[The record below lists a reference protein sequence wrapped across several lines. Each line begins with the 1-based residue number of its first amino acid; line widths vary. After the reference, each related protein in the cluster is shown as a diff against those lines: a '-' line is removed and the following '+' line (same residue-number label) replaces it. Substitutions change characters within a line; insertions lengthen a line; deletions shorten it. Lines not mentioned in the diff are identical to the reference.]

1 MNAEQINIGVDSD
14 GEAKIVIGGQ
24 QIHLGLDSDD
34 SGEDGAA
41 PLFSKDAALCG
52 RLMSFPV
59 MAPSSS
65 LLPKCEDPGSEDPGS
80 EEESS
85 EEDRSSEEDGSEE
98 NEGGIRTEKDEPVP
112 PLKRQRKPK
121 VIMDL

>member
-65 LLPKCEDPGSEDPGS
+65 LLPKCEDPGSE
-80 EEESS
+80 EESTK
-85 EEDRSSEEDGSEE
+85 
-98 NEGGIRTEKDEPVP
+98 RTAAA
-112 PLKRQRKPK
+112 KRTAARRTK
-121 VIMDL
+121 VASAQKKTNQYLHSKGKGNLRLSWICNS

>member
-65 LLPKCEDPGSEDPGS
+65 LPPKCEDPGS